1 MNKIK
6 VIEEIANEGMVFPI
20 NSYHS
25 VLGETNGWTDYTKIP
40 VPQVTREF
48 PKEMSKKDRK
58 TLTFALHKL
67 KNNNPLN
74 KAERKILANMT
85 NYK

>member
-1 MNKIK
+1 MDKI
-6 VIEEIANEGMVFPI
+6 IENELAVFQIKP
-20 NSYHS
+20 YHS
-25 VLGETNGWTDYTKIP
+25 VIDDMDDRTDYTK
-40 VPQVTREF
+40 VSVTQVKRQS
-48 PKEMSKKDRK
+48 PKDMSEKDRK

-74 KAERKILANMT
+74 KAERKILK